1 MENNVRLSDLVVE
14 SRKKEKKIF
23 FIETDGY
30 EEFPK
35 DTMTSLEKEINK
47 NCKDLELEWQSAIE
61 VVNTSF
67 NNLDVPIPRANQ
79 KDRWEQYKKLL
90 RYAVKN
96 LSDARGFSGWTT
108 TV

>member
-1 MENNVRLSDLVVE
+1 MKFSQFLLE
-14 SRKKEKKIF
+14 SKKKEKKIV

-30 EEFPK
+30 REYPK
-35 DTMTSLEKEINK
+35 DTLTSLEKEINK
-47 NCKDLELEWQSAIE
+47 NCKDLELEWKSAID

-79 KDRWEQYKKLL
+79 TDRWKQYEGLL

-96 LSDARGFSGWTT
+96 LNDSRGFTGWTT